1 MCRVS
6 LRLSNAS
13 GGAEGSQELRHTI
26 LRGTLRSGS
35 EIAEVSDHRISVIGG
50 FELRLTAFCLILNGS
65 SSVPARCCGRWWIF
79 TWRCHCR
86 YGGQISGE
94 LDSRCTYISFLGLFL
109 VVFLHFHNRRKCPLE
124 TPPVNIVGGTVP

>member
-50 FELRLTAFCLILNGS
+50 FELRLTAFCLILNEWFIIS
-65 SSVPARCCGRWWIF
+65 TRSLLWTLVDLHLALSLSL
-79 TWRCHCR
+79 WRPN
-86 YGGQISGE
+86 
-94 LDSRCTYISFLGLFL
+94 FW
-109 VVFLHFHNRRKCPLE
+109 
-124 TPPVNIVGGTVP
+124 